1 MKKRLATVAM
11 PIALLATQLAV
22 TSTAATAADTLGES
36 FSEGK
41 AGYSLRWRWENVD
54 QDPLPNDANA
64 IPLRARINFHT
75 ADLYGFSAKAEFDYV
90 FNFGVDDFNAGG
102 GNTPNPPG
110 YPVIADPGGEDLNQL
125 MIHFLSVTRLTADGT
140 SSTPI

>member
-1 MKKRLATVAM
+1 MNKKLVTVAM
-11 PIALLATQLAV
+11 PIALLTTQLAV
-22 TSTAATAADTLGES
+22 TSTTAAAADTLGES

-41 AGYSLRWRWENVD
+41 AGYSLRWRLENVD
-54 QDPLPNDANA
+54 QDPLPNEATA

-102 GNTPNPPG
+102 SN
-110 YPVIADPGGEDLNQL
+110 
-125 MIHFLSVTRLTADGT
+125 
-140 SSTPI
+140 